1 MARFVSSPSVLI
13 DAVWP
18 AASGKVVRLVALAL
32 IGNALLYLSAKIQVP
47 FWPVPM
53 TMQTMVVPLIGAAYG
68 WRLAGATVVLYL
80 LEGAA
85 GLPVFSGTPERGIGL
100 AYMTGPTGGFLFGFL
115 VAAMVVGWLAE
126 RGWDRNWLKIG
137 AAMIAADV
145 VVFAVG
151 AAWLGSF
158 VGFARAYQLG
168 VEPFLLGDILK
179 IALAVAAVQAGWWG
193 IERRRV

>member
-1 MARFVSSPSVLI
+1 MARSESSPSVLI

-18 AASGKVVRLVALAL
+18 AASGKVVRLIALAL
-32 IGNALLYLSAKIQVP
+32 IGNALLYLSARVQVP

-53 TMQTMVVPLIGAAYG
+53 TMQTLVVLLIGAAYG

-100 AYMTGPTGGFLFGFL
+100 AYMTGQTGGFLVGFL
-115 VAAMVVGWLAE
+115 FAAMVVGWLAE
-126 RGWDRNWLKIG
+126 RGWARNWLKIG
-137 AAMIAADV
+137 AAMIVADV
-145 VVFAVG
+145 LVFAVG
-151 AAWLGSF
+151 VAWLGSY
-158 VGFARAYQLG
+158 VGLARAYQLG
-168 VEPFLLGDILK
+168 VEPFLLGDVLK

-193 IERRRV
+193 IERRRL

>member
-53 TMQTMVVPLIGAAYG
+53 TMQTMVVLLIGAAYG

>member
-1 MARFVSSPSVLI
+1 MARSESSPSVLI

-18 AASGKVVRLVALAL
+18 AASGKVVRLIALAL
-32 IGNALLYLSAKIQVP
+32 IGNALLYLSARVQVP

-53 TMQTMVVPLIGAAYG
+53 TMQTLVVLLIGAAYG

-100 AYMTGPTGGFLFGFL
+100 AYMTGPTGGFLVGFL
-115 VAAMVVGWLAE
+115 FAAMVVGWLAE
-126 RGWDRNWLKIG
+126 RGWARNWLKIG
-137 AAMIAADV
+137 AAMIVADV
-145 VVFAVG
+145 LVFAVG
-151 AAWLGSF
+151 VAWLGSY
-158 VGFARAYQLG
+158 VGLARAYQLG
-168 VEPFLLGDILK
+168 VEPFLLGDVLK

-193 IERRRV
+193 IERRRL